1 MPSNQRGRLDDRQ
14 QAAPSDPPRQ
24 DYQRDP
30 RRIIG
35 TPRFHLPF
43 DVERQLLAEEQVLSR
58 QAPSRSGR
66 TRDEPQPIGRDAQ
79 ERS

>member
-1 MPSNQRGRLDDRQ
+1 MPSSQRGRLDDRQ
-14 QAAPSDPPRQ
+14 HAAPIDPQRQ

-30 RRIIG
+30 RGIIG

-43 DVERQLLAEEQVLSR
+43 HVEGQLLAEEQALSR

-66 TRDEPQPIGRDAQ
+66 TRDEPQPIGRDVQ
-79 ERS
+79 EGS

>member
-1 MPSNQRGRLDDRQ
+1 MPSNQRSRLDDRQ
-14 QAAPSDPPRQ
+14 HAVPIDPPRQ
-24 DYQRDP
+24 DYQHDS

-58 QAPSRSGR
+58 QAPPRSGR
-66 TRDEPQPIGRDAQ
+66 TGDEPQPIGRNVQ
-79 ERS
+79 EGS